1 VGDRA
6 VASLGDDDFGAA
18 LGAAVSFTYL
28 ICHGM
33 HPFIEFTLHYMP
45 RTPLLSKLALPTY
58 LKNMGIPMYSF
69 ILGR

>member
-33 HPFIEFTLHYMP
+33 HPFIEFTLYYMP
-45 RTPLLSKLALPTY
+45 AAPLLSKLDKGGEVRKVTELSC
-58 LKNMGIPMYSF
+58 L
-69 ILGR
+69 